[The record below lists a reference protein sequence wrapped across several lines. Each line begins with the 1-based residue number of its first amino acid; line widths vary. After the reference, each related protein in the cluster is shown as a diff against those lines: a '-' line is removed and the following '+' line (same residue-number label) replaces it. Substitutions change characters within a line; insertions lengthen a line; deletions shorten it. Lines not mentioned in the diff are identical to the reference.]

1 MGVDVVLNAVDQP
14 GTSSRRRRLTQLD
27 VVPDTR
33 DLFARICGRSKLP
46 MLRRVDPYGDLILSS
61 SEVPQFL
68 EELKAE
74 LELTTGDEERS
85 LLTAVSKLAER
96 CLTDPSTEL
105 HLQGD

>member
-1 MGVDVVLNAVDQP
+1 MLNAVDQP

-27 VVPDTR
+27 VVRDTR
-33 DLFARICGRSKLP
+33 DVLARICGRSKLP

-68 EELKAE
+68 EELKTE
-74 LELTTGDEERS
+74 LELATGDEERS

-105 HLQGD
+105 QLQGD

>member
-1 MGVDVVLNAVDQP
+1 MLNAVDQP

-33 DLFARICGRSKLP
+33 DVFARICGRSKLP
-46 MLRRVDPYGDLILSS
+46 MLRRVDPYGDLILTPSDA
-61 SEVPQFL
+61 PQLL

-74 LELTTGDEERS
+74 LALTTDDEERS

-105 HLQGD
+105 QLQGD